1 MTDDQIKEA
10 AKKWVREG
18 DDAWIDD
25 GYSPHENSF
34 EAGAQFFKEEMEKEE
49 LLEDKRVE
57 GFMEVCEQ
65 LKVKLDL
72 SRSENE
78 QLKQTVAQELDDL
91 ADLIDA
97 RTIRQKMKELKQL
110 RESLVEARDA
120 LGLLISAT
128 RLCYSDDK
136 EAEVNIQRAMAVHE
150 KLEEMDLG

>member
-1 MTDDQIKEA
+1 

-97 RTIRQKMKELKQL
+97 RTIRQKMKELKNL
-110 RESLVEARDA
+110 RKQAE
-120 LGLLISAT
+120 GLQI
-128 RLCYSDDK
+128 
-136 EAEVNIQRAMAVHE
+136 AMRR
-150 KLEEMDLG
+150 LEESCCCSPEPAPTCVYCDTLADIGKVVA